1 MSKPKVFVTRRL
13 PKLALELLGKETDF
27 EVNPEDRVLKKEEI
41 IAGVKEKDALLCML
55 TDKVD
60 AEVMDASRRL
70 KVISNCAVGFDNI
83 DVNAA
88 TKKGIA
94 VSNTPGVLTET
105 TADLTWA
112 LLMAVARR
120 IVKADEYVRTEKWDG
135 WAPMLFLGEDV
146 HGKTLGIIGLGRIG
160 LAMARRAKGF
170 DMKVL
175 YHDVR
180 RKERLEKELGIKYVS
195 FDELLRE
202 SDFITCHV
210 PLLPSTYHLIGER
223 ELKLMKRSAYLIN
236 TSRGPVVDE
245 LALVKS
251 LEEGQI
257 AGTALDVFENE
268 PRIPK
273 ELIKMDNVVLMPH
286 IGSASVE
293 TRTKMA
299 TIAVE
304 NLLSVLRGKVPPNL
318 VNPEIIKTT
327 QQNIRKF

>member
-1 MSKPKVFVTRRL
+1 LSKPKVFVTRRL

-27 EVNPEDRVLKKEEI
+27 ELNPEDRVLRKGEI
-41 IAGVKEKDALLCML
+41 IAGVKEKDALLCLL

-60 AEVMDASRRL
+60 AEVMDASGRL
-70 KVISNCAVGFDNI
+70 KVISNCAAGFDNI

-88 TKKGIA
+88 TKKGI
-94 VSNTPGVLTET
+94 VVTNTPGVLTET

-120 IVKADEYVRTEKWDG
+120 IVKSDEYVRTGKWDS

-160 LAMARRAKGF
+160 SAVARRAKGF

-175 YHDVR
+175 YHDVQR
-180 RKERLEKELGIKYVS
+180 EERLEKELGIKYVS
-195 FDELLRE
+195 LDELLRE

-210 PLLPSTYHLIGER
+210 PLLPSTHHLIGER

-257 AGTALDVFENE
+257 AGAALDVFENE
-268 PRIPK
+268 PRVPR
-273 ELIKMDNVVLMPH
+273 ELIKMDNVVLTPH

-299 TIAVE
+299 MMAVE
-304 NLLSVLRGKVPPNL
+304 NLLSVLKGKVPPNL
-318 VNPEIIKTT
+318 VNPEILKI
-327 QQNIRKF
+327 